1 MVKIVNV
8 FEYIIGYLRESDNE
22 GRVVKEVVYQ
32 IKLLETILKLK
43 NMREFNLMV
52 LSKKEKNKIIDFL
65 LSTKKYI
72 VSNSN
77 NKTSTTT

>member
-1 MVKIVNV
+1 MNV

-52 LSKKEKNKIIDFL
+52 LSKKEKTKIIDFL
-65 LSTKKYI
+65 LSTKQYI
-72 VSNSN
+72 VLKG
-77 NKTSTTT
+77 NKTSNTA